1 MIDGSFMLIVMTEMV
16 KEMGT
21 SKAVQVMVICRT
33 TSSSMAVELVL
44 QLYYALACVIQYS
57 RKGLL

>member
-21 SKAVQVMVICRT
+21 SKGDF
-33 TSSSMAVELVL
+33 LVL
-44 QLYYALACVIQYS
+44 VLLVHAIMLY
-57 RKGLL
+57 